1 MISARAS
8 CWSCVSSQIRGERGR
23 ADFLFPARR
32 LASAAAQRR
41 FGMVESREGCE
52 TLGGVGKEGKK
63 KKKEEEEVEGGKK
76 KKGEKEQAVLVFC
89 HTPSGFGC
97 YL

>member
-1 MISARAS
+1 
-8 CWSCVSSQIRGERGR
+8 
-23 ADFLFPARR
+23 
-32 LASAAAQRR
+32 
-41 FGMVESREGCE
+41 MVESREGCE

-63 KKKEEEEVEGGKK
+63 KEEGEGGKK